1 MAGKKKTLREKK
13 TGRYGELKAGN
24 EEIQNDIFS
33 LHTYLGGE
41 HRDRGIC
48 LVIFFAAMFLII
60 STSNP
65 ALFLNDEWITVN
77 QVHQLD
83 IGHQITINEGKY
95 GVYQNGTPSAYFTYR
110 NNILMYSLALPIAS
124 LPVLKIFG
132 IFADHFRLAI
142 ITFWAFLPFLSAL
155 VISVCYPTG
164 ARIRSLRITVIT
176 AVIGFL
182 LLAANLLVYSPFIW
196 SAPDAPIEVAAVIF
210 TNHILFALTMVMI
223 YLIARMIFD
232 NRWKAFFAML
242 AGSACSAYLFW
253 SANAKDHMA
262 TAFAFS
268 IILFWFIRY
277 IHTRKLWDAA
287 AGFFFIG
294 ILAWIRPE
302 LGFSVFFCCSLF
314 VSFDNLF
321 RIHRKEISIR
331 SGVEHICTIFATAIG
346 ALPFFLNNIIV
357 SGNPFTP
364 SFLLEEKTKY
374 SEELIQVVPVD
385 HAINVSQYVTT
396 NPIMVVI
403 DLIGTIGQFFFSVTP
418 NPIPDFYGILFF
430 PASLSMGLFF
440 VSPLALLALILIPLI
455 LIRKPSG
462 KVYDHRECFLILL
475 VMAFAVILAYL
486 HCLSGLNSSHGIGPD
501 IRYLSP
507 LYIPVILLSLMLLER
522 TILFA
527 HPKALVIRSCML
539 GIFFV
544 PLLFV
549 AVILLN
555 PSMDPYNWNYTTFFN
570 KLILTEIFLTILVV
584 TGYHS
589 LRREPDTFSDFILP
603 ILILTILTWQ
613 ILMIFLISPVAK
625 FNGYPLWIPG
635 IEVLSHQFIIV
646 DAVP

>member
-1 MAGKKKTLREKK
+1 MAGKKKTSSEKK
-13 TGRYGELKAGN
+13 TGRYRNVKGGN
-24 EEIQNDIFS
+24 EEIQDNIFS

-95 GVYQNGTPSAYFTYR
+95 GVYQNGTPSGYFAFR
-110 NNILMYSLALPIAS
+110 KNVLMYSLALPLAS

-132 IFADHFRLAI
+132 LFTDHFRLAI

-155 VISVCYPTG
+155 VISACYP
-164 ARIRSLRITVIT
+164 ARAKIGNLRITIIT

-196 SAPDAPIEVAAVIF
+196 SASDAPIEVAAVIF

-223 YLIARMIFD
+223 YLIARSIFD
-232 NRWKAFFAML
+232 DRWKAFFSML
-242 AGSACSAYLFW
+242 AGGACSAYLFW
-253 SANAKDHMA
+253 AANAKDHMA

-268 IILFWFIRY
+268 VVTFWFIRY
-277 IHTRKLWDAA
+277 VRTRRLWDAV

-302 LGFSVFFCCSLF
+302 VGFSVFLCCSIF
-314 VSFDNLF
+314 VIFDNFLKVY
-321 RIHRKEISIR
+321 RKEISIR
-331 SGVEHICTIFATAIG
+331 NGFEHVCTIIATVIG
-346 ALPFFLNNIIV
+346 ALPFFLNNLIV

-364 SFLLEEKTKY
+364 SFLLEEKAKY
-374 SEELIQVVPVD
+374 SEELIQVIPVD
-385 HAINVSQYVTT
+385 HTVNVIQSVTIN
-396 NPIMVVI
+396 PFMVI
-403 DLIGTIGQFFFSVTP
+403 TDLIGTIGNYFFSVSP
-418 NPIPDFYGILFF
+418 NPLPDIYGILFL
-430 PASLSMGLFF
+430 PTSGSMGLFF

-455 LIRKPSG
+455 LIRKHSG
-462 KVYDHRECFLILL
+462 TEYNHRDCFLILGI
-475 VMAFAVILAYL
+475 MAFAIILAYL
-486 HCLSGLNSSHGIGPD
+486 HTLSSLNFSHGIGPD

-507 LYIPVILLSLMLLER
+507 LYIPVILMSLMLLER

-527 HPKALVIRSCML
+527 HPKALVLRTCKL

-544 PLLFV
+544 PILFII
-549 AVILLN
+549 VILLN
-555 PSMDPYNWNYTTFFN
+555 PSMNTYNWNYTSFFN
-570 KLILTEIFLTILVV
+570 KLILAEIIITLLVV
-584 TGYHS
+584 AGYHFM
-589 LRREPDTFSDFILP
+589 RREPDTFSDLILP
-603 ILILTILTWQ
+603 SMILTILTWQ
-613 ILMIFLISPVAK
+613 VLMIFLISPVAK
-625 FNGYPLWIPG
+625 FNGYSLWIPA
-635 IEVLSHQFIIV
+635 IDVLSHQFIIV